1 MGRATAAALLVL
13 LALGGCGGGGDGGS
27 NGGAKKKQVDAAAG
41 DARLHEGPATARI
54 REMFKVYNE
63 ATARRDFPTACARL
77 APESVDAMLTELK
90 GKGIEE
96 SSCVGALTH
105 IYDIVP
111 DKQRKLLDDAAR
123 NARILALHV
132 SGKKAKIDWATR
144 VNGKRLTLTHGARM
158 IGDEWKMVDVGNGN
172 PR

>member
-1 MGRATAAALLVL
+1 MAVAALLAL
-13 LALGGCGGGGDGGS
+13 LAGCGGGDDGGS
-27 NGGAKKKQVDAAAG
+27 KGAAKKKPVDTAAG
-41 DARLHEGPATARI
+41 DVRLRRGPATARI

-63 ATARRDFPTACARL
+63 ATASHDFGTACARL
-77 APESVDAMLTELK
+77 APESVDAMLAELK

-96 SSCVGALTH
+96 SSCVGGLTR

-111 DKQRKLLDDAAR
+111 DKQRRLLDDATR
-123 NARILALHV
+123 NARIRALDV
-132 SGKKAKIDWATR
+132 NGKKAKIDWTTR
-144 VNGKRLTLTHGARM
+144 VNGRRLTLTHGARM